1 MNLYRLIGFITM
13 GGVCFFSC
21 NLKSTSNN
29 NGTINNAQQLK
40 IANGAISGWSE
51 SSNPDSFV
59 IINGVAQ
66 LQEGTNA
73 SIDGGSG
80 TWTDA
85 GGFVEAMCQD
95 MVQIGGEEI
104 VYYVMQYTDTAYAA
118 ATYSDVQTTT
128 LPVDSM
134 PGFPKSVAFGCY
146 AQGVAYVQIGHF
158 AFWLKLFGF
167 ANQTVAYQSASQFL
181 TLFKNDITQ

>member
-1 MNLYRLIGFITM
+1 MKLFRLFGFIAL

-21 NLKSTSNN
+21 NLKTTSNPGHN
-29 NGTINNAQQLK
+29 INNAQQLK

-59 IINGVAQ
+59 IMNGITQ

-95 MVQIGGEEI
+95 MVQTGGEEI

-118 ATYSDVQTTT
+118 ATYSDVQITTT
-128 LPVDSM
+128 PVDSL

-146 AQGVAYVQIGHF
+146 AQGVAYAQIGQY

-181 TLFKNDITQ
+181 TLFKSEITQ